1 MTNITEIAPDVY
13 RLSLFVPEFDLAFQ
27 QFLIK
32 DDEPVLYHTG
42 MRGIFPQVREAVAKL
57 IDVDRLRWIGFS
69 HFEADECGSLNEWLA
84 VAPDA
89 QAICTPVAAMVSVN
103 DFAIRE
109 ARPMG
114 DDDVLETGRYRFR
127 FINHPHLPHGWEA
140 GSLFEEVNGTLFC
153 SDLFHQNG
161 DNEPI
166 ADGDI
171 IARVRD
177 TLTAYQASPL
187 ADYMPFTAK
196 TEGHLNRL
204 AALNA
209 KTIAPMHG
217 SSFQPQPDSF
227 AQLAAVMQEALS

>member
-1 MTNITEIAPDVY
+1 MNITEIAPDVY

-42 MRGIFPQVREAVAKL
+42 MRAIFPQVREAVAKL
-57 IDVDRLRWIGFS
+57 IDVERLRWIGFS

-84 VAPDA
+84 IAPDA
-89 QAICTPVAAMVSVN
+89 QAICTPVAAMVNVN

-161 DNEPI
+161 DNEPL

-171 IARVRD
+171 INRVRD
-177 TLTAYQASPL
+177 TLVTYQASPL

-196 TEGHLNRL
+196 TDGHLRRL
-204 AALNA
+204 AELNA

-217 SSFQPQPDSF
+217 SAFTARPDSF
-227 AQLAAVMQEALS
+227 ANLATVMRENLN

>member
-42 MRGIFPQVREAVAKL
+42 MRGIFPQVREAVARL
-57 IDVDRLRWIGFS
+57 IDVERLRWIGFS

-89 QAICTPVAAMVSVN
+89 QAICTPVAAMVNVN

-127 FINHPHLPHGWEA
+127 YISHPHLPHGWEA

-171 IARVRD
+171 IDRVRD

-196 TEGHLNRL
+196 TEGHLDRL
-204 AALNA
+204 AAMNP

-217 SSFQPQPDSF
+217 SAFTPQPGSF
-227 AQLAAVMQEALS
+227 ANLAAVMRENLN